1 MRSSFRL
8 LAATAS
14 TAALL
19 SACAGMPTL
28 PGMAPA
34 AVETPSAPVTPATPE
49 PAPAPAAALA
59 ETGNAWAQATSDIP
73 ADPAVRFGQL
83 PNGMRYALM
92 KNATPPGQASL
103 RLRIE
108 AGSLYER
115 DDQQGLAHF
124 IEHMVFNGTTDIPE
138 GDLLPI
144 LERLGLAF
152 GPDTN
157 ASTSFD
163 QTVYKLDLPR
173 TNDETVDTALMILR
187 EMVGEAT
194 LAADAIDRERGIVM
208 SEERTRDGPGYRAVM
223 ARYGFL
229 MKDQRVP
236 TRFPIGKVDILA
248 NAPQA
253 AFADFYRDYYRPERA
268 TLVMV
273 GDFDV
278 DAMEG
283 KIRSDFSD
291 WTNPAADGAEPALGE
306 VQPRGP
312 EARIHVEPGA
322 QTSLQIAWVSPP
334 DLRPDRL
341 ETRVDDMVE
350 ALGLAVFNRR
360 LQSLSRAENPPFI
373 AAGASRS
380 TELRSIDNASLYA
393 NVRPGEWQAALT
405 AMEQEQRR
413 IVQFGVTE
421 AELRREIT
429 ELRAGYETY
438 VAGAAT
444 RRTTGLAEGIIGS
457 VNERDVFTGPDTD
470 LAIFNQV
477 AQLVTA
483 EMVSEAIKTTFE
495 GQGPLI
501 FLTTPTP
508 IEGGGADVL
517 AALEASRAVAVEPN
531 AAVDAMAWPYADF
544 GQPATVASREEIV
557 DLEATKVVLSNG
569 VRLTVKPTGFRND
582 QILVS
587 VRTGQGLSQL
597 PTDRVTP
604 MWAAGSA
611 FNEGGLGRLTREQ
624 MEETL
629 AADVYGVGFG
639 PSEDAFTLSGGTRPE
654 DFELQMQVLAAYF
667 TDAAWRPEPF
677 ERLRGLYLQALPQLE
692 ATPGAVFQRD
702 AERLLHDGDARWAFP
717 SEAELRGA
725 SLEELKSLVGAGLAN
740 GPIEITVVG
749 DIDVDAAI
757 AGVASTFGAL
767 PARGDFAAATSP
779 TVRFPAPTAEPIRL
793 THTGRADQALGFVA
807 WPTTGAVDDMQEARL
822 LRLLADVLRLRLTD
836 ELREGQAVTYSPS
849 VGSTSS
855 WTFPGYGYVSA
866 SMEAPPEKMAG
877 FFADVDRIVAALRDT
892 PIDADELERARRP
905 RVEAL
910 VRSQASNEYWLSEL
924 QDLHRDDDRLKAI
937 RSALADMEGATPE
950 DLQRVART
958 YLADARAWRLTVT
971 PREGAAAAPSE

>member
-1 MRSSFRL
+1 MPSSLRL
-8 LAATAS
+8 LVVTAS
-14 TAALL
+14 SAALL
-19 SACAGMPTL
+19 TACAGL
-28 PGMAPA
+28 PGIPGLAPA
-34 AVETPSAPVTPATPE
+34 VIETPAAPVPVEAAEPASAPATQ
-49 PAPAPAAALA
+49 
-59 ETGNAWAQATSDIP
+59 TSVGNAWAQATSNIP

-103 RLRIE
+103 RLRID
-108 AGSLYER
+108 AGSLHER

-124 IEHMVFNGTTDIPE
+124 IEHMGFNGTTGIPE

-208 SEERTRDGPGYRAVM
+208 SEERTRDGPGLRAIM

-248 NAPQA
+248 NAPQTA
-253 AFADFYRDYYRPERA
+253 LADFYRDFYRPERA
-268 TLVMV
+268 TLAIV

-278 DAMEG
+278 DAMEA
-283 KIRSDFSD
+283 KIRSEFSD
-291 WTNPAADGAEPALGE
+291 WSNPAPDGANPDLGE
-306 VQPRGP
+306 VRPRSP

-322 QTSLQIAWVSPP
+322 QTSLQVAWVSPP

-341 ETRVDDMVE
+341 ETRVEDMIE

-360 LQSLSRAENPPFI
+360 LQSLSRGENPPFI

-393 NVRPGEWQAALT
+393 TVQSGQWERALK
-405 AMEQEQRR
+405 ALEQEQRK
-413 IVQFGVTE
+413 IVQFGVSE

-429 ELRAGYETY
+429 ELRASYETY

-444 RRTTGLAEGIIGS
+444 RRTPGLAEAIINT
-457 VNERDVFTGPDTD
+457 VNEDDVFTAPETS

-477 AQLVTA
+477 AELVTA
-483 EMVSEAIKTTFE
+483 EMVSETLKSTFE

-508 IEGGGADVL
+508 IEAGGEGILNAL
-517 AALEASRAVAVEPN
+517 AQSQAEPVQPN
-531 AAVDAMAWPYADF
+531 TVVDAQPWPYTDF
-544 GQPATVASREEIV
+544 GAPATVTSREEIA
-557 DLEATKVVLSNG
+557 DLEATKIVLSNG
-569 VRLTVKPTGFRND
+569 VRLTVKPTSFRND

-587 VRTGQGLSQL
+587 VRTGQGLLQL
-597 PTDRVTP
+597 PSDRTTP
-604 MWAAGSA
+604 MWALGSA
-611 FNEGGLGRLTREQ
+611 FSEGGLGRLTREQ
-624 MEETL
+624 LEETL
-629 AADVYGVGFG
+629 AANVYGVGIG
-639 PSEDAFTLSGGTRPE
+639 PDEDAYGLSGATRPD
-654 DFELQMQVLAAYF
+654 DFALQMQVLAAYF

-692 ATPGAVFQRD
+692 ATPGGVFQRD
-702 AERLLHDGDARWAFP
+702 SGRLLHGGDARWGFP
-717 SEAELRGA
+717 SEAELRAA
-725 SLEELKSLVGAGLAN
+725 SLDELKAITTAGLAD
-740 GPIEITVVG
+740 GPIEITIVG
-749 DIDVDAAI
+749 DIDVDTAI
-757 AGVASTFGAL
+757 AGVVSTFGAL
-767 PARGDFAAATSP
+767 PARGDFAAPASP
-779 TVRFPAPTAEPIRL
+779 TVRFPAPTPEPVRL
-793 THTGRADQALGFVA
+793 THAGRADQALGYAA
-807 WPTTGAVDDMQEARL
+807 WPTSAAADDMHEARL
-822 LRLLADVLRLRLTD
+822 LRLLADVLRLRLTE

-849 VGSTSS
+849 VGAVSS
-855 WTFPGYGYVSA
+855 WTFPGYGYLSA
-866 SMEAPPEKMAG
+866 SIEAPPEKLDG
-877 FFADVDRIVAALRDT
+877 FFADLDRIVASLRDT

-910 VRSQASNEYWLSEL
+910 VRSRASNEFWLAEL
-924 QDLHRDDDRLKAI
+924 QDLHRDDDRLEAI
-937 RSALADMEGATPE
+937 RSALADMEAATPA
-950 DLQRVART
+950 DLQRVAKA
-958 YLADARAWRLTVT
+958 YLLDAKAWRLTVT
-971 PREGAAAAPSE
+971 PSEGAEPAAQ